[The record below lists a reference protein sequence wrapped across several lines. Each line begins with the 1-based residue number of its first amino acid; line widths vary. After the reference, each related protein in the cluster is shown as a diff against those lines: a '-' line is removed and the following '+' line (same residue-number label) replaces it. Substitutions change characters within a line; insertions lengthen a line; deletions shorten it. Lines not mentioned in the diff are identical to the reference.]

1 MSTLLSK
8 KAVLVA
14 LNISQWSA
22 RRLDKKITEET
33 NREHGATQDAGRYN
47 KLLLRKERIEP
58 IQTIVGRARGLH
70 LEMTQPWT
78 DMGPRLLPS
87 VLVIDYQNK
96 MRALRHEFENAVEHF
111 CMSYPVAVEE
121 RRQELNGMFRKDDY
135 PSVREIR
142 GRFGFSVEMFNVPD
156 ASDFRVAIGEEHVA
170 DLRQQ
175 IEESTRRCLAGAMR
189 DVRERI
195 LETVGHMASK
205 LRAYK
210 PADPENETKAEGV
223 FRDSLV
229 ENVRELAELLPAFNL
244 TDDAALAAIIAKMK
258 AKLCEHDADELR
270 ENDSARRDVAKA
282 ADDILRD
289 VQAFMA

>member
-1 MSTLLSK
+1 MSTLLSQ

-22 RRLDKKITEET
+22 RRLDKKITDET
-33 NREHGATQDAGRYN
+33 NKEHSATADAGRYN
-47 KLLLRKERIEP
+47 KLLLKKEHIEP
-58 IQTIVGRARGLH
+58 MQNVVGRARGVH

-87 VLVIDYQNK
+87 ALVITYQNK
-96 MRALRHEFENAVEHF
+96 MRELRHEFENEVEKF
-111 CMSYPVAVEE
+111 CTRYPISVAE
-121 RRQELNGMFRKDDY
+121 RKVELNGMFRPADY

-142 GRFGFSVEMFNVPD
+142 DRFAFGVEMFNVPD
-156 ASDFRVAIGEEHVA
+156 VTDFRVSIGEEHVA
-170 DLRQQ
+170 DLRIQ

-189 DVRERI
+189 DVHERI
-195 LETVGHMASK
+195 LETVGRMSSK
-205 LRAYK
+205 LKAYK
-210 PADPENETKAEGV
+210 PATEDDKAEGV

-229 ENVRELAELLPAFNL
+229 ENVRDLAELLPAFNL
-244 TDDAALAAIIAKMK
+244 TDDAKLVAIIEKMK
-258 AKLCEHDADELR
+258 ARLCEHDADELR
-270 ENDSARRDVAKA
+270 DNDGARKSVAKA